1 MMNGLMISG
10 VKMSS
15 LDLVELIGKEHK
27 NIMRDI
33 RNEIQE
39 LGEEIGQ
46 LIFEQSSY
54 VNSQNKQQPCYVF
67 GKEGAMQLAL
77 KYDAKIRYKV
87 IKKIEEL
94 ENTFP
99 QRSNSIQTF
108 EMQLLG
114 VEYTSR
120 ILRTDDTSKVKMLEL
135 AHKQHGVPTNHL
147 PKYIES
153 EVTKS
158 LTELLKEH
166 DIKLSTAKANTK
178 LIELGLLEIKE
189 RPSSKGGVKEFKSLT
204 DKGLE
209 YGKNLISPNN
219 SKETQ
224 PHYYPSKFMELSKE
238 LGITKEQ
245 LVKQVTQ

>member
-1 MMNGLMISG
+1 
-10 VKMSS
+10 
-15 LDLVELIGKEHK
+15 
-27 NIMRDI
+27 
-33 RNEIQE
+33 
-39 LGEEIGQ
+39 
-46 LIFEQSSY
+46 
-54 VNSQNKQQPCYVF
+54 
-67 GKEGAMQLAL
+67 
-77 KYDAKIRYKV
+77 
-87 IKKIEEL
+87 
-94 ENTFP
+94 
-99 QRSNSIQTF
+99 
-108 EMQLLG
+108 
-114 VEYTSR
+114 
-120 ILRTDDTSKVKMLEL
+120 
-135 AHKQHGVPTNHL
+135 
-147 PKYIES
+147 
-153 EVTKS
+153 S

-189 RPSSKGGVKEFKSLT
+189 RPSGKGGVKEFKSLT